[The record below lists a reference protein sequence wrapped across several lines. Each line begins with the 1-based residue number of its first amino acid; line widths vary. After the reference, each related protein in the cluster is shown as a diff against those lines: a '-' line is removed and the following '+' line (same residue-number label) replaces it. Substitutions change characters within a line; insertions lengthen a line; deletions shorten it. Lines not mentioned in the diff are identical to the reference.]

1 MKEWERR
8 EIRLILSTINSHVS
22 NGNEFYARWS
32 ISRWKVTVEEEK
44 ISSKSVP
51 SGNFKENEYPK
62 SGERFTDGCTDTR
75 NGEKGEREEKE
86 VEEEDG
92 TRSGV
97 SAFGWKLM
105 NRFGV
110 RKWKYDGVENS
121 WQRGQRK
128 SCRRNII
135 PTERWRKMRN
145 RTCGIKER
153 EGIGGGMKYISHSFR
168 HLHHP
173 WPFSLSAAV
182 LFSNLYFNFKHA
194 YPRHGFKIEASR
206 VLLIKALS
214 PSSSPLPRLIQ
225 WLQRGRTFS
234 AAITKLCNLSRP
246 L

>member
-62 SGERFTDGCTDTR
+62 SGERLTDGCTDTR
-75 NGEKGEREEKE
+75 NGEKGEREEEK
-86 VEEEDG
+86 VEEEEEDTVG
-92 TRSGV
+92 GKCLRLKIDES
-97 SAFGWKLM
+97 
-105 NRFGV
+105 V
-110 RKWKYDGVENS
+110 RKWKYDGIENS

-173 WPFSLSAAV
+173 WPFSLRCRFIFQP
-182 LFSNLYFNFKHA
+182 LF
-194 YPRHGFKIEASR
+194 
-206 VLLIKALS
+206 
-214 PSSSPLPRLIQ
+214 
-225 WLQRGRTFS
+225 
-234 AAITKLCNLSRP
+234 
-246 L
+246 